1 MKKMKKNENGF
12 VKNMIAFF
20 KRKPLYFLALLALIG
35 SSVGMLAVSAASGGD
50 CSDNSIVK
58 CGAFSGGSASM
69 DTLKGRM
76 TSSHYSIYKKAIGR
90 DVPAGELNEGSFK
103 RGFISDDNKV
113 YMYNDQSKWWDDN
126 HKLVGTNAYSF
137 GRKPYG
143 KSDELTA
150 GDGTVFYKRNPSQSF
165 GTGGLN
171 SWLKFDALGRFEYA
185 IIRVCGNPVIAD
197 PVGGII
203 FEKYVGGVTTQS
215 DKGYLEADKGRTD
228 NPKLTVKSGET
239 ISYKIG
245 LRNTSTRD
253 ISITNIADH
262 VEELIG
268 NAVDINTFK
277 LTKNVTVPGVKEVV
291 GGKKG
296 IDTNKFVIV
305 AGGSMYI
312 EFTVKVKDSFSG
324 DFNNL
329 ACISLTD
336 YGGFFCDSAQVI
348 VDPPTPDPTPTPTV
362 KCDSLTATKIGT
374 TKNYTIKI
382 AGSVSGGVTIA
393 EYIINVNGQKVSK
406 SALAT
411 EYILNGSAGQTYE
424 IVGQVKSSDGKIS
437 PSAAACRVTV
447 TIPADPTPTPTVK
460 CDSLTATKI
469 GTTKNYIIKIAGS
482 VSGGVTI
489 AEYIINVNGQ
499 KVSKS
504 ALATEYTLNGS
515 AGQTYEIVGQVK
527 SSDGKISPSAAACR
541 VTVTI
546 PADPVPSY
554 QIIKKV
560 NGQDANTNSAAVD
573 VDANE
578 EFEYSVQVVNTGE
591 VDLTNVKVWDI
602 LPAGVVYKDGT
613 LKLDGVAVGSDSD
626 VSNDND
632 FFNAGVGVIVPKIAK
647 RPGSVTFTF
656 KASIVAAEDKVDDMC
671 AANGTHYKNVAK
683 ADPEGTGTGL
693 GEKEDPAVV
702 KCDYIPPVE
711 RPSVEITKDV
721 SKYDVAVGEV
731 FDWILK
737 VKNNGNI
744 DLNNVRVSD
753 SAPANTEFVSA
764 ADVSGVNI
772 TLDPR
777 TLSATIAKLKVGEE
791 VRIVIKAKVTAY
803 QEGEITNEACVDA
816 PEVNPGDLSG
826 KDDCD
831 NAEVKPKPQ
840 MCVVPGK
847 ETLTAGSADCYE
859 PCKIPGLE
867 GLKNTDPNCDKG
879 GTYTPPTSV
888 TPSTGAALP
897 IVAAIAVVI
906 GCLVYVQT
914 VKKSSAKQKNK
925 K

>member
-447 TIPADPTPTPTVK
+447 TIPADP
-460 CDSLTATKI
+460 
-469 GTTKNYIIKIAGS
+469 
-482 VSGGVTI
+482 
-489 AEYIINVNGQ
+489 
-499 KVSKS
+499 
-504 ALATEYTLNGS
+504 
-515 AGQTYEIVGQVK
+515 
-527 SSDGKISPSAAACR
+527 
-541 VTVTI
+541 
-546 PADPVPSY
+546 VPSY